1 MDWKYKQFY
10 SERVFQAPRVQVFEA
25 ARAFA
30 ADSLCWQVLD
40 TAEGFEAKGFSFSH
54 MATAKFHV
62 VAASGG
68 TKVDVELLVERAGPM
83 GFMLVDLGGYYSGQI
98 RKWFEGIQWALHS
111 KLASSMAPDP
121 VAGESEAVPVGNTSM
136 AGPTDWKNRPNAGF
150 NRIFTAILILW
161 VIILVAY
168 FFVLPAIGLL
178 TGSLY
183 LPGRGGAAA
192 PYMASGP
199 GYYRRRF

>member
-1 MDWKYKQFY
+1 
-10 SERVFQAPRVQVFEA
+10 
-25 ARAFA
+25 
-30 ADSLCWQVLD
+30 
-40 TAEGFEAKGFSFSH
+40 
-54 MATAKFHV
+54 
-62 VAASGG
+62 
-68 TKVDVELLVERAGPM
+68 
-83 GFMLVDLGGYYSGQI
+83 
-98 RKWFEGIQWALHS
+98 
-111 KLASSMAPDP
+111 MAPDP

-183 LPGRGGAAA
+183 LPGRGGGRTIHGIWARILSATILTIAAFVVWKA
-192 PYMASGP
+192 RKKSKRPAA
-199 GYYRRRF
+199 RAR